1 MPKSSFLRQAQ
12 ERGYIHQCTN
22 LEALDHLLTKET
34 VIAYIGFDCTAKS
47 LHIGSLVQI
56 MMLRLLQQCGHKPL
70 VLMGGGTTRIGDP
83 SGRDETRQLLSLED
97 INLNKQSL
105 SRVFSKFIKFGKGE
119 TDALM
124 LDNAEWLDELKYIDF
139 LRDIGRHFTI
149 NKMLA
154 FDSVKMRLDR
164 EQPLTFI
171 EFNYMLLQ
179 AYDFAELSRRYN
191 CQLQM
196 GGSDQWGNIVNGTD
210 LGRRLGYSEMF
221 GLTSPLVTTKS
232 GTKMGKTASGAVWLN
247 EDMLSPYDYWQY
259 WRNTEDDDVGR
270 FLLMFTEL
278 PLNEVKQLASL
289 KDKEINEAKI
299 VLANEATRLCH
310 GEAAAKA
317 AHASAI
323 KTFAEGAAGADLP
336 VYEVAR
342 DAIAS
347 GMPAF
352 ILFAEAGIC
361 DSRGAARRLIQGR
374 GARINNKVIEDEN
387 ISITIADFNNS
398 ELKLSSGQKKHMIVK
413 IRA

>member
-12 ERGYIHQCTN
+12 ERGYIQQCTN

-179 AYDFAELSRRYN
+179 AYDFAELNRRYS
-191 CQLQM
+191 CRLQM

-299 VLANEATRLCH
+299 VLANEATKLCH
-310 GEAAAKA
+310 GSAAAKA
-317 AHASAI
+317 AHESAI

-387 ISITIADFNNS
+387 ISVTIADFNNS